1 MEIIFLAILAIGIL
15 SSIFGFL
22 MIFAPAFIL
31 KVERSANQLYMTDA
45 ALMNNRIPL
54 GIFMM
59 IASGF
64 LVFSYY
70 SGPYKEIIFLYL
82 SIVAGIFGLLLLV
95 KPNMILIAERKA
107 NKLYM
112 TDAFFFEHRIK
123 LGVILLVASA
133 FMLRT
138 YFIFGFSS

>member
-1 MEIIFLAILAIGIL
+1 MEIVFLSILIIGII
-15 SSIFGFL
+15 SSVFGVL
-22 MIFAPAFIL
+22 MIFAPNFIL

-45 ALMNNRIPL
+45 ALMNNRIPV
-54 GIFMM
+54 GIFML

-70 SGPYKEIIFLYL
+70 SGPYKEIVFLYL
-82 SIVAGIFGLLLLV
+82 SVIAGVFGLLLLV

-112 TDAFFFEHRIK
+112 TDAFFFEHRIL
-123 LGVILLVASA
+123 LGIILIAASA

-138 YFIFGFSS
+138 YFLFGLT

>member
-1 MEIIFLAILAIGIL
+1 MEIVFLAILIIGVL
-15 SSIFGFL
+15 SSCFGLL
-22 MIFAPAFIL
+22 MIFAPNFIL

-54 GIFMM
+54 GVFMLV
-59 IASGF
+59 ASGF
-64 LVFSYY
+64 LIFSYY
-70 SGPYKEIIFLYL
+70 SGPYREIIFLYL
-82 SIVAGIFGLLLLV
+82 SVIAGVFGLFLLI

-112 TDAFFFEHRIK
+112 TDAFFFKHRII
-123 LGVILLVASA
+123 LGITLIAASI

-138 YFIFGFSS
+138 YFTFGLI

>member
-1 MEIIFLAILAIGIL
+1 MEIVFLAILIIGVL
-15 SSIFGFL
+15 SSCFGLL
-22 MIFAPAFIL
+22 MIFAPNFIL

-54 GIFMM
+54 GGFMLV
-59 IASGF
+59 ASGF
-64 LVFSYY
+64 LIFSYY
-70 SGPYKEIIFLYL
+70 TGPYKEIIFLYL
-82 SIVAGIFGLLLLV
+82 SVIAGVFGLFLLI

-112 TDAFFFEHRIK
+112 TDAFFFKHRII
-123 LGVILLVASA
+123 LGITLIAASI

-138 YFIFGFSS
+138 YFTFGLT

>member
-1 MEIIFLAILAIGIL
+1 MEIVFLAILIIGVL
-15 SSIFGFL
+15 SSAFGLL
-22 MIFAPAFIL
+22 MIFAPNFIL

-54 GIFMM
+54 GVFML

-64 LVFSYY
+64 LIFSYY
-70 SGPYKEIIFLYL
+70 TGPYKEIIFLYL
-82 SIVAGIFGLLLLV
+82 SVIAGVFGLFLLI

-112 TDAFFFEHRIK
+112 TDAFFFKHRII
-123 LGVILLVASA
+123 LGITLIAASI

-138 YFIFGFSS
+138 YFTFGLT

>member
-1 MEIIFLAILAIGIL
+1 MEIVFLAILIIGVL
-15 SSIFGFL
+15 SSCFGLL
-22 MIFAPAFIL
+22 MIFAPNFIL

-54 GIFMM
+54 GIFMLV
-59 IASGF
+59 ASGF
-64 LVFSYY
+64 LIFSYY
-70 SGPYKEIIFLYL
+70 TGPYKEIIFLYL
-82 SIVAGIFGLLLLV
+82 SVIAGVFGLFLLI

-112 TDAFFFEHRIK
+112 TDAFFFKHRII
-123 LGVILLVASA
+123 LGITLIAASI

-138 YFIFGFSS
+138 YFTFGLT